1 MKINKICILGGGTA
15 GFSLA
20 CLLARFKEVSKVD
33 LDITVVYSSDIGT
46 IGVGESTLLS
56 INDLFR
62 YLNLKDHEW
71 MPKCNAT
78 YKTSIAFEN
87 FYKKDTTFQY
97 PFGNILPRD
106 YAYNNKW
113 FELKEHYPH
122 IFTPDTYARYL
133 VPHTRLNER
142 NKLTDKKEIP
152 GYDFQ
157 YQSAYHFDTGLLS
170 KFFRE
175 YAEFRGVK
183 FIDDLYEESVLDS
196 DGNIKKIVCKNN
208 EIHADLFYDCSGFRS
223 LLLEKV
229 MNSEYI
235 DFNETLI
242 NNRVIRA
249 KIPYTNKKEQL
260 KNYTNCV
267 ALDNGWCW
275 EIPLW
280 DCLSIGYVHSLKFAS
295 EEEVMKEFMQRCKK
309 HGIDK
314 VETSIINYKT
324 GRHKKGWVKNV
335 IGVGLAYGFLEPLES
350 TGILTLLINSFRSLE
365 LISKRN
371 LFYTNVDRD
380 AFNMSVAREMD
391 ALRGF
396 VELHY
401 AYSSRDDSDYWR
413 YVTDGVPYSMNIN
426 SAYYDSLYLSSVE
439 RQYALPGT
447 SPGLPFV
454 MGGMNYSVFSPA
466 FTHIEPETEELI
478 QRKNVF
484 LQEDKEYYNLIEK
497 YPSSMEFLQEK
508 IYRK

>member
-1 MKINKICILGGGTA
+1 L
-15 GFSLA
+15 
-20 CLLARFKEVSKVD
+20 SK
-33 LDITVVYSSDIGT
+33 
-46 IGVGESTLLS
+46 
-56 INDLFR
+56 
-62 YLNLKDHEW
+62 
-71 MPKCNAT
+71 
-78 YKTSIAFEN
+78 
-87 FYKKDTTFQY
+87 
-97 PFGNILPRD
+97 D
-106 YAYNNKW
+106 YAYNDKW

-122 IFTPDTYARYL
+122 IFTSDTYARYL
-133 VPHTRLNER
+133 IPHARLNER
-142 NKLTDKKEIP
+142 NKLTDEKEIP

-170 KFFRE
+170 KFFKE
-175 YAEFRGVK
+175 YAEFRNVK

-196 DGNIKKIVCKNN
+196 DGNIEKIMCKNN
-208 EIHADLFYDCSGFRS
+208 EIYADLFYDCSGFKS

-242 NNRVIRA
+242 NDRVIRA

-260 KNYTNCV
+260 KNYTNCI

-295 EEEVMKEFMQRCKK
+295 EKEVMKEFIQKCNK
-309 HGIDK
+309 HGVDK

-350 TGILTLLINSFRSLE
+350 TGILTLLINSFKSLE

-380 AFNMSVAREMD
+380 VFNISVAKEMD
-391 ALRGF
+391 NLRGF

-413 YVTDGVPYSMNIN
+413 YVTDGVPYSMDTN
-426 SAYYDSLYLSSVE
+426 STYYTSLYLSSIE
-439 RQYALPGT
+439 RKYSLPGT
-447 SPGLPFV
+447 SPGLPFI
-454 MGGMNYSVFSPA
+454 MGGMNYSTFSPA
-466 FTHIEPETEELI
+466 FTHIESETEELI
-478 QRKNVF
+478 QRKNTF
-484 LQEDKEYYNLIEK
+484 LKEDKKYYNLIEK

>member
-1 MKINKICILGGGTA
+1 MKINKICIFGGGTA

-106 YAYNNKW
+106 YAYINKW

-183 FIDDLYEESVLDS
+183 FIDDLYEESVLDFE
-196 DGNIKKIVCKNN
+196 GNIEKIVCKNN
-208 EIHADLFYDCSGFRS
+208 EVHADLFYDCSGFKS

-249 KIPYTNKKEQL
+249 KIPYTNKEEQL

-280 DCLSIGYVHSLKFAS
+280 NCLSIGYVHSLKFSS
-295 EEEVMKEFMQRCKK
+295 EEEVMEEFIQRCKK
-309 HGIDK
+309 HGVDE

-350 TGILTLLINSFRSLE
+350 TGILTLLINSFKSRE

-380 AFNMSVAREMD
+380 AFNMSVAKEMD

-413 YVTDGVPYSMNIN
+413 YVTDGVPYSMDTN
-426 SAYYDSLYLSSVE
+426 SDYYNSLYLSSVE
-439 RQYALPGT
+439 RKYILPGM
-447 SPGLPFV
+447 SSGLPFI

-478 QRKNVF
+478 QRKNAF
-484 LQEDKEYYNLIEK
+484 LQEDREYYNLIKK

-508 IYRK
+508 IYR